1 MVGLMVRYYPCQNRV
16 NYSPKTKCLMI
27 ILNYIFYMLHFQ
39 WNMISLPSFKNNISA
54 TFITGFIGIFFWVV
68 IIKSPNQ
75 TNQPPLDNH
84 QSSSKQNFLIAVN
97 GATFK
102 ELLKNYYQFQF
113 QFERHSLPV
122 LNPEDHSLY
131 YISTSKQSCNEK
143 SSKILGEGRWYSIH
157 DFLATFGVN
166 DRPI

>member
-1 MVGLMVRYYPCQNRV
+1 MSILEGSLTRCWMVGLMVRYYPCQNRV
-16 NYSPKTKCLMI
+16 NYSPKTKWLI

-75 TNQPPLDNH
+75 TNQPSLDNH
-84 QSSSKQNFLIAVN
+84 QSSLKQNFLIAVN

-102 ELLKNYYQFQF
+102 ELLSIFNSNLSDIHILSSIL
-113 QFERHSLPV
+113 RIIHSI
-122 LNPEDHSLY
+122 
-131 YISTSKQSCNEK
+131 ISPPQNE
-143 SSKILGEGRWYSIH
+143 
-157 DFLATFGVN
+157 
-166 DRPI
+166 